1 MRKHAC
7 IFFLIS
13 ILVVL
18 LCSCTNKP
26 SNNEATSQN
35 NISNE
40 ISLKPNDSGL
50 NDQGTSPTPPIASS
64 DDTEIN
70 WSYEQLLDENDVELD
85 GFSYDILTSVQILML
100 FTRLLSNGDEQ
111 RLNVLISE
119 SLLGKWGINNTLFHG
134 ITPQTISDVKIKES
148 IFRPLPEPH
157 DVFNTDSEAR
167 YELTFNQG
175 INGFFVAQP
184 ENVTLFIDLKKID
197 GFWKLDMWA
206 TSP

>member
-1 MRKHAC
+1 MRNHVC
-7 IFFLIS
+7 IFFVIS

-18 LCSCTNKP
+18 LCSCTNKS
-26 SNNEATSQN
+26 SNKEVTSQN

-40 ISLKPNDSGL
+40 ISLKLHDSGL
-50 NDQGTSPTPPIASS
+50 DDQGMSPTPPSASS
-64 DDTEIN
+64 DDTGIN
-70 WSYEQLLDENDVELD
+70 WSYEQLLDENDVNLD
-85 GFSYDILTSVQILML
+85 GFSYDILTSDQVLML

-134 ITPQTISDVKIKES
+134 ITPQTISEVKMKES
-148 IFRPLPEPH
+148 TYRPLPEPH
-157 DVFNTDSEAR
+157 DVFNTDSDAR

-184 ENVTLFIDLKKID
+184 EKVTLFIDKIL
-197 GFWKLDMWA
+197 FISIKQFRIK
-206 TSP
+206 